1 MSVRSRIYRERRL
14 PAERPLAAVIA
25 GLWRNNEQ
33 GVWYD
38 AGDLSTMYQD
48 AAGTLP
54 VYAPGQGQVDPP
66 VGLWLDKR
74 LGFALG
80 PERITNTEF
89 QTLNGWTAVRGA
101 SATVSGGAVTVTTA
115 NPQDWGSVSTPIATE
130 PGKSYLVKVLMT
142 SGNGQN
148 VQLLVS
154 ESAVNH
160 VSITNTGSSRN
171 AVGCYSLVFKATKT
185 VHYVWLGSSTNTAS
199 VGVSSWATPSVREI
213 SANYAYQATT
223 TSRPTL
229 SARYNLLTN
238 TPFAGAIAGAPGTAP
253 TGWVFSFTTG
263 GISAVTPLGP
273 DFAIQIAT
281 SSSRLVFTQQLTA
294 APNVAYSHW
303 IDVLETTAIA
313 AINFIGLT
321 SPPSGATMTYWF
333 NGEPITSSTVISSP
347 GRLEMRM
354 LVGSTGGNYYV
365 RFGVGCSGNTTG
377 VATIARPDVRV
388 TNDGVGLPPY
398 QRVVDPNTYDT
409 VFFPPYL
416 RFDGVDDWLRTSDI
430 DFSGVTAL
438 FVAAA
443 ARKLSDAARGTLCE
457 LSSSYSNPGSFALEA
472 PGITLNSFMFA
483 HTGATTYKT
492 LYRQLP
498 APVSAVVVGVSD
510 LPSGYVRLSAKSPG
524 YAQMSDV
531 TTDVGG
537 GSYATASLFIGRR
550 AGSSQPF
557 NGRLYSL
564 YIRGGS
570 PTVAQLSAVERHL
583 NQKARIY

>member
-1 MSVRSRIYRERRL
+1 MGALDRVFRGRRGGQ
-14 PAERPLAAVIA
+14 ERPLAAIIA
-25 GLWRNNEQ
+25 GLWRNGEQ
-33 GVWYD
+33 GARYE
-38 AGDLSTMYQD
+38 AGDLSTMFQD

-54 VYAPGQGQVDPP
+54 VYAPGSGQIDPP

-74 LGFALG
+74 VG
-80 PERITNTEF
+80 
-89 QTLNGWTAVRGA
+89 AVRGPNVVINGTFD
-101 SATVSGGAVTVTTA
+101 SDTLDWSKGEGWSISGGALRKAAGSGTVYVNATQACLVVGRWYEVTL
-115 NPQDWGSVSTPIATE
+115 SVLSISADSADVS
-130 PGKSYLVKVLMT
+130 GT
-142 SGNGQN
+142 SF
-148 VQLLVS
+148 
-154 ESAVNH
+154 SAVP
-160 VSITNTGSSRN
+160 GSSRLRSSP
-171 AVGCYSLVFKATKT
+171 GTIRFIGQATSNLL
-185 VHYVWLGSSTNTAS
+185 YVSARQDAAAEID
-199 VGVSSWATPSVREI
+199 VVSAREI
-213 SANYAYQATT
+213 AGNHAYQTTT

-238 TPFAGAIAGAPGTAP
+238 TSFAGAIAGTPGTAP
-253 TGWVFSFTTG
+253 TGWVFGFSTG
-263 GISAVTPLGP
+263 EISAVTPLGP

-281 SSSRLVFTQQLTA
+281 SATRLIFTQQLTA

-303 IDVLETTAIA
+303 IDVLETTAIT
-313 AINFIGLT
+313 AINFIALT

-333 NGEPITSSTVISSP
+333 NGELITSSTVISSP

-354 LVGSTGGNYYV
+354 TVGSAGGSYYV
-365 RFGVGCSGNTTG
+365 RFGVGCSSNTTG

-570 PTVAQLSAVERHL
+570 STVAQLSAVERHM
-583 NQKARIY
+583 NQQARIY